1 MKNYHFILIVAI
13 LSFII
18 SCNNREVLDK
28 EDNIPQYS
36 NVTYELYPTTNMW
49 IFIKLDTRNGKMRL
63 VQFSINDDDKR
74 FETVLNNRALVSVD
88 KEVNGRFKLQP
99 TQNIYT
105 FILLDQIEGRTWQVQ
120 WSFDEKE
127 RFVIPIN

>member
-28 EDNIPQYS
+28 EDNITQYS